1 MTDDPPSPTAELAD
15 LLKEVS
21 AGVSRMESHLV
32 AGSISRTARELDE
45 LRVRVVTSTPGNP
58 AAQGWS
64 SYAQCDED
72 GIIRECLFRIN
83 RSEALSNT
91 FVEIGCGN
99 GLENNTHQLL
109 LDGYRGGWLDGD
121 PKNFAFITDW
131 LGPLLATSDR
141 LSVRNTFIDVEN
153 MAVEVGAFVA
163 FLGTPD
169 FDLFSLDTDGNDVL
183 LVQESLKV
191 CRPKLLCVEYN
202 AKFRPPTRLT
212 ISYNPDHQW
221 VGDDYFGGS
230 LQSWVDGLDGYTLVC
245 CNLSG
250 ANAFF
255 VRDDL
260 LAGFDDY
267 SVDQLYQPPRYWLAG
282 RPGGHPSGFRWLR
295 QALLTAQ

>member
-1 MTDDPPSPTAELAD
+1 MDESPSPTADLVALLA
-15 LLKEVS
+15 EVS
-21 AGVSRMESHLV
+21 AGVGRLESHLA
-32 AGSISRTARELDE
+32 AGTTSRTARELDE
-45 LRVRVVTSTPGNP
+45 LRVQVATSVPGNP
-58 AAQGWS
+58 AVQGWS

-72 GIIRECLFRIN
+72 GIIRECLLRIS
-83 RSEALSNT
+83 RSVPLSNT

-109 LDGYRGGWLDGD
+109 LDGFRGGWLDGD
-121 PKNFAFITDW
+121 PVNFKFITHW
-131 LGPLLATSDR
+131 LEPALATSHR
-141 LSVRNTFIDVEN
+141 LSIRNTFIDAEN
-153 MAVEVGAFVA
+153 MAAEVSAFVE

-169 FDLFSLDTDGNDVL
+169 LDLFSLDTDGNDIL

-202 AKFRPPTRLT
+202 AKFRPPSRVA

-221 VGDDYFGGS
+221 AGDDYFGGS
-230 LQSWVDGLDGYTLVC
+230 LQSWVDGLNGYTLVC

-260 LAGFDDY
+260 LEGFDKY
-267 SVDQLYQPPRYWLAG
+267 SVAQLYQPPRYWLAG

-295 QALLTAQ
+295 QTLLEAQ